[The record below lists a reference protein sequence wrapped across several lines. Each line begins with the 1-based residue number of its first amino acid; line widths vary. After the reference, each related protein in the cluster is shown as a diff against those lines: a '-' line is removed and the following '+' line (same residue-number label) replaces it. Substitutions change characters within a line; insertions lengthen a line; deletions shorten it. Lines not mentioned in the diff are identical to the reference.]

1 MQIKKILI
9 VLIAILS
16 LAQFKSQAQDEEDSV
31 EVYLI
36 DSYVTPEVPHKF
48 KLSFFTSAPA
58 KSTVLIDNT
67 FSYPVSATLT
77 DNHKIEIPISD
88 LNVKKKSVPFIIFVE
103 DSNGNKYKSDKYEF
117 EMPQE
122 VKIEG
127 QGSNFLYLC
136 LFAGAVFLV
145 PSPTFVIGND
155 KNYFSL
161 TKEIP
166 LISIR
171 SGGYTYPMGYFSAE
185 YSHIFNAPIKNYF
198 RIGYKHIIPI
208 KGIEYVSPGLNG
220 FTNFKGFNG
229 ISPEL
234 SIGWLKI
241 LNTFTIY
248 TRYRFNVKPGTANS
262 EFSEFTLGLYS
273 NFFSIYLN

>member
-1 MQIKKILI
+1 MQIKKLLI

-171 SGGYTYPMGYFSAE
+171 SGSYNYPMGYFSAE

-248 TRYRFNVKPGTANS
+248 TRYRFNVKPGTTNS

>member
-1 MQIKKILI
+1 M
-9 VLIAILS
+9 S
-16 LAQFKSQAQDEEDSV
+16 LKQFIISIITLLFLTQFQLQAQVESDSI

-48 KLSFFTSAPA
+48 KLSFFTSVPA

-67 FSYPVSATLT
+67 FSYPVSTVLT
-77 DNHKIEIPISD
+77 DNHKIEISISD

-103 DSNGNKYKSDKYEF
+103 DSNGNKYTSEKYEF
-117 EMPQE
+117 EMPEE

-127 QGSNFLYLC
+127 GSNFLYLC
-136 LFAGAVFLV
+136 LFAGTVFLV
-145 PSPTFVIGND
+145 PSPTFVIGHD

-171 SGGYTYPMGYFSAE
+171 SSGYNYPMGYFSAE
-185 YSHIFNAPIKNYF
+185 YSHIFNAPVQNYF

-208 KGIEYVSPGLNG
+208 KGIEYISPGVNG

-241 LNTFTIY
+241 LNAFTVY
-248 TRYRFNVKPGTANS
+248 TRYRFNVKPGTSNS
-262 EFSEFTLGLYS
+262 EFNEFTIGLYS
-273 NFFSIYLN
+273 NFFSFYLN